1 MQMAEPTVVVGPVAT
16 GDSVVAG
23 QEAVAK
29 AAARAVET
37 EVVVAAAM
45 AAVET
50 MVVAA
55 TEAVVRR

>member
-1 MQMAEPTVVVGPVAT
+1 MAEPTVVVGPVAT

-23 QEAVAK
+23 QEAVAQ
-29 AAARAVET
+29 AAARAVVET
-37 EVVVAAAM
+37 EVVWVAAAM

-55 TEAVVRR
+55 TEAMG